1 MIDALSEGY
10 VGDGPCRYQVV
21 LNGASDA
28 AMTATKTETKGGCWV
43 IEERTKL
50 LLVGKSQRSQIIKN
64 NEYFLWR

>member
-28 AMTATKTETKGGCWV
+28 AMTATKTETKGECWV
-43 IEERTKL
+43 IERRGQSSCWLESHSVAK
-50 LLVGKSQRSQIIKN
+50 
-64 NEYFLWR
+64 